1 MDEPEKG
8 QERDKQFRSGDNS
21 GGETPLPI
29 PNREVKPTRADGT
42 VPFRDGRVGRHQAF
56 FIISPIPPSVN
67 LYISIEKLLSLY

>member
-42 VPFRDGRVGRHQAF
+42 VPFRDGRVGRHQVVKFKWASYHRTYDKRPLF
-56 FIISPIPPSVN
+56 
-67 LYISIEKLLSLY
+67 SLA